1 MKLYNY
7 LKPELI
13 RINCQESNTEDLLR
27 KMVLHLKSKNV
38 ISNENLIL
46 KKLIERE
53 KLGSTSIGHHSAVPH
68 TKVKELKNPIICI
81 CVSKTG
87 IIYHESDKEPV
98 HLIILILSPNES
110 PIIHLQILAAAAS
123 LIKKSNHLIKEI
135 LSLETPED
143 LINIIKKHEA
153 SNDKK

>member
-1 MKLYNY
+1 MKLYNF

-27 KMVLHLKSKNV
+27 EMVHLLKLENA

-46 KKLIERE
+46 KKLVERE
-53 KLGSTSIGHHSAVPH
+53 KLGSTSIGNNSAVPH
-68 TKVKELKNPIICI
+68 TKVKEIKDTIISVY
-81 CVSKTG
+81 VSKTG
-87 IIYHESDKEPV
+87 IMYHESDKEPV
-98 HLIILILSPNES
+98 HLIILILSPNYS

-123 LIKKSNHLIKEI
+123 LIKKSDHLIKEI
-135 LSLETPED
+135 LSSKTPEE

-153 SNDKK
+153 SDD